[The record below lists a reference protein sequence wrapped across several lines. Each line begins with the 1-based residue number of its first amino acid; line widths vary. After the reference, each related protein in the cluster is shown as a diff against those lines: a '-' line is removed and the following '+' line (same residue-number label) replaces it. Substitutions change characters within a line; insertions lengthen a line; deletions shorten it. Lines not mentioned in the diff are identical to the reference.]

1 VDIPAGAG
9 SLSGK
14 MVELSVPG
22 AARILN
28 DALVSQALDTQG
40 TRGTG
45 FVLSHVLSL
54 YGISRMTMYA

>member
-1 VDIPAGAG
+1 
-9 SLSGK
+9 